1 MENIANYI
9 QTIQEGKTLVD
20 NHNKLLESLM
30 LSRQAK
36 DNNVYTDQTTN
47 RSADVN
53 VNPGEGVGGSSSETP
68 A

>member
-1 MENIANYI
+1 MENISEYI
-9 QTIQEGKTLVD
+9 KTIQDGKALVD

-47 RSADVN
+47 RISDGTVD
-53 VNPGEGVGGSSSETP
+53 PGEGISGTSSETS